1 MASRQD
7 SRPDPDQL
15 LAQLSDE
22 SVRPKVSELSI
33 GELSSG
39 ILRRGKVIIYFGAGA
54 GVGKTYA
61 MLDAAQ
67 RAARAGREIL
77 VGVIETHG
85 RIETAELLSGL
96 KQLPLRA
103 LPSSV
108 GSRLEFDLDGA
119 LAAHPD
125 VLLVDELAHSNAKGS
140 RHPKRWQDVQELLAA
155 GTEVWS
161 ALNVQHLES
170 LNATVGAITG
180 IRVQETIPDKVL
192 ERADEIIL
200 VDITPDQLLARLK
213 AGKIYLPLMA
223 ERAAQNFFEKAI

>member
-22 SVRPKVSELSI
+22 AVRPKVSELSI

-213 AGKIYLPLMA
+213 AGKIYLPQMA

>member
-1 MASRQD
+1 MADQ
-7 SRPDPDQL
+7 RPDPDQL

-119 LAAHPD
+119 LAAHSD

-200 VDITPDQLLARLK
+200 LDITPDQLLARLK
-213 AGKIYLPLMA
+213 AGKIYLPQMA
-223 ERAAQNFFEKAI
+223 ERAAQNFFEKVI